1 MDINMIPTLPSSLD
15 TTTLAGQV
23 SLKVLSM
30 SLENLETS
38 GEGMR
43 KMLEMSVTPNIGGNI
58 DISLQYVMM
67 NAKIAANGCYFLFG
81 NYCLNF

>member
-1 MDINMIPTLPSSLD
+1 MDMNIPALPSSLD

-38 GEGMR
+38 GEGIR
-43 KMLEMSVTPNIGGNI
+43 KMMEMSVTPNIGGNI
-58 DISLQYVMM
+58 DISL
-67 NAKIAANGCYFLFG
+67 
-81 NYCLNF
+81 

>member
-23 SLKVLSM
+23 TLKVLSI

-58 DISLQYVMM
+58 DISL
-67 NAKIAANGCYFLFG
+67 
-81 NYCLNF
+81 